1 MGLVGKSFCT
11 ALRQT
16 LAPFSPF
23 GTEQILTEQSL
34 PIALFLTRLHI
45 AEVFFC
51 GSSTAFHGWLET
63 QAGSDKSF
71 FYSLYQI

>member
-23 GTEQILTEQSL
+23 GTEQSL

-45 AEVFFC
+45 AEVFC